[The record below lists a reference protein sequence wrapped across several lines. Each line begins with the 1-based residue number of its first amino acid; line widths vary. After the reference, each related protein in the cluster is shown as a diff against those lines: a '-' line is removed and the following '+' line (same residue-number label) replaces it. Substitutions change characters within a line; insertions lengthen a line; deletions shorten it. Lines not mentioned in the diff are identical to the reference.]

1 MPDPVEASR
10 SQMPTRPLM
19 LVFASAFGFST
30 AFYLPLSVVPFYAT
44 YTPPRMQ
51 YGAARSKTGGSPIDP
66 SLTLTQMQCPAI
78 VSDTRNIKPVVHP
91 GFASLCKAKQPRT
104 AHS

>member
-51 YGAARSKTGGSPIDP
+51 YGAARSKPEAAP
-66 SLTLTQMQCPAI
+66 LTL
-78 VSDTRNIKPVVHP
+78 V
-91 GFASLCKAKQPRT
+91 
-104 AHS
+104 

>member
-30 AFYLPLSVVPFYAT
+30 AFYLPLSVVPLYAVLHHL
-44 YTPPRMQ
+44 YTT
-51 YGAARSKTGGSPIDP
+51 AN
-66 SLTLTQMQCPAI
+66 AI
-78 VSDTRNIKPVVHP
+78 RCSAQQNRR
-91 GFASLCKAKQPRT
+91 QP
-104 AHS
+104 H

>member
-30 AFYLPLSVVPFYAT
+30 AFYLPLSVVPLYAILHHRECNT
-44 YTPPRMQ
+44 VQR
-51 YGAARSKTGGSPIDP
+51 AANR
-66 SLTLTQMQCPAI
+66 
-78 VSDTRNIKPVVHP
+78 R
-91 GFASLCKAKQPRT
+91 QPY
-104 AHS
+104 